1 VNINFE
7 QAARYCFLTMLV
19 CLSFAT
25 AVANLALVGF
35 LLCALLS
42 RSLWRELLKVLQT
55 SIAQVSL
62 GIFVFLILSV
72 IWSEADKSMAWQ
84 WVSKYKKLLLIPLAA
99 PFFYEPEHKLLILK
113 GLFVSLLLG
122 LSVSYLN
129 FFGLTSIGDCPS
141 MGCTMRNYITLSV
154 LNCLLFIMSCV
165 FSYATKTQ
173 SHRVFFLFVAIAS
186 AVNVAWVLPSRT
198 GQLLLLTLI
207 VSLPTAVWLFD
218 RHAGRRNIYLALLG
232 TLAIVS
238 IFCAAIFLNQ
248 GSRLGDSLKKISVHK
263 EESFTSTES
272 GVSVDV
278 RFEFYRKALRLI
290 EQRPLLGWGAG
301 GQEPEFKRL
310 SEQGV
315 TANERFLFA
324 NPHNEYLTWAVQTG
338 LLGLACFL
346 CWLLIVWKQA
356 LRIEDP
362 SHKLIMMGWLLVFTL
377 GSFLN
382 SFLLDF
388 SEGYMTVL
396 LIAVLM
402 PFQSNK
408 LSTETLTVPTLKR

>member
-1 VNINFE
+1 M
-7 QAARYCFLTMLV
+7 MLA
-19 CLSFAT
+19 CLSFST
-25 AVANLALVGF
+25 AGANLALVGF

-42 RSLWRELLKVLQT
+42 RTLWRELLKVVQAP
-55 SIAQVSL
+55 IAQVSL
-62 GIFVFLILSV
+62 GIFVFLTLSV
-72 IWSEADKSMAWQ
+72 IWSEADTATAWQ

-99 PFFYEPEHKLLILK
+99 PFFYQPEHKILILK
-113 GLFVSLLLG
+113 GLFASLLLG
-122 LSVSYLN
+122 LCISYLN
-129 FFGLTSIGDCPS
+129 FFGFTSIGNCPS
-141 MGCTMRNYITLSV
+141 CGSTMRHYITLSV
-154 LNCLLFIMSCV
+154 LNSLLFIMSCV
-165 FSYATKTQ
+165 FLYATKTP
-173 SHRVFFLFVAIAS
+173 SHRVFFLCVAIAS

-198 GQLLLLTLI
+198 GQLLLLALI
-207 VSLPTAVWLFD
+207 VSLPAAVWLFD

-248 GSRLGDSLKKISVHK
+248 GSRLGDSLKKITVHK
-263 EESFTSTES
+263 EQSFTSTDS
-272 GVSVDV
+272 AVSVDV
-278 RFEFYRKALRLI
+278 RFEFYRKALSLI

-315 TANERFLFA
+315 TANERLVFA

-346 CWLLIVWKQA
+346 CWLFIVWRQA
-356 LRIEDP
+356 VRIEDP
-362 SHKLIMMGWLLVFTL
+362 AHKLIMMGWLLVFTL

-402 PFQSNK
+402 PFKSNK
-408 LSTETLTVPTLKR
+408 QSTETLNVY

>member
-1 VNINFE
+1 
-7 QAARYCFLTMLV
+7 MLV
-19 CLSFAT
+19 CLSFST
-25 AVANLALVGF
+25 AGANFALAGF
-35 LLCALLS
+35 LFCALLS
-42 RSLWRELLKVLQT
+42 QKLWNELRKVLQSPLT
-55 SIAQVSL
+55 KISL
-62 GIFVFLILSV
+62 VTFVFLTLSV
-72 IWSEADKSMAWQ
+72 MWSDVDTAWQ

-99 PFFYEPEHKLLILK
+99 PFFYQQEHKALILK
-113 GLFVSLLLG
+113 WLFASLLLG

-141 MGCTMRNYITLSV
+141 CGSTMRNYITLGV
-154 LNCLLFIMSCV
+154 LNCLLFIMSSV
-165 FSYATKTQ
+165 FSYVTKTL
-173 SHRVFFLFVAIAS
+173 SYKIFFLSVAIAS
-186 AVNVAWVLPSRT
+186 ALNVALVLPSRT
-198 GQLLLLTLI
+198 AQLLLLALI
-207 VSLPTAVWLFD
+207 VSLPAAVWVFD
-218 RHAGRRNIYLALLG
+218 RHAGRQKIYLALLS

-238 IFCAAIFLNQ
+238 ILFAAISLNQ
-248 GSRLGDSLKKISVHK
+248 GSRLGDSLKKISLHK
-263 EESFTSTES
+263 GESFTSTDS
-272 GVSVDV
+272 AVSVDV
-278 RFEFYRKALRLI
+278 RFEFYRKTLGLI
-290 EQRPLLGWGAG
+290 VERPLLGWGAG

-315 TANERFLFA
+315 TANERFIFA

-346 CWLLIVWKQA
+346 CWLFIVWRQA

-362 SHKLIMMGWLLVFTL
+362 AHKLIMMGWLLIFTL

-402 PFQSNK
+402 SFKPNTPP
-408 LSTETLTVPTLKR
+408 TETASAPNLSR